1 LKQTVAGPGMGKSTL
16 LKKLARV
23 YSRDSLPV
31 MMIRLPRLVR
41 QINNGGSFEKGIFI
55 LGLDVADRSSGDNNS
70 CLWVTYNKS
79 FQSFTYFILM
89 ISTLIKPIQQ
99 NNPVLNS

>member
-1 LKQTVAGPGMGKSTL
+1 MIIFNK
-16 LKKLARV
+16 ARV

-55 LGLDVADRSSGDNNS
+55 LGLDGSGISFSDIKQSGIQDWIILLDGLEQSTFAHSWACNDYTVLKITPNS
-70 CLWVTYNKS
+70 FWV
-79 FQSFTYFILM
+79 
-89 ISTLIKPIQQ
+89 
-99 NNPVLNS
+99 